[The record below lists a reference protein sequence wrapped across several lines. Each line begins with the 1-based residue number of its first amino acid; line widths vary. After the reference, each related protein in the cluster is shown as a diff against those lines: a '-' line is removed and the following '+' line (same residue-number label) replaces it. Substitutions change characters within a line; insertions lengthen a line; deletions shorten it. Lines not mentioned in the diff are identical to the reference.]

1 MNHQSNGWSLRRPVN
16 GWLVLKTVDEIAMAF
31 RTLTRHGRSF
41 VLASALGAG
50 LLAGFNARADGVHS
64 HGQAH
69 NCPSAAIEKTATVVT
84 PVTKANYAAAETE
97 VILADYVRKIAKGT
111 CSDGM
116 GVFLHQHAAMDPS
129 ERSIL
134 RPNFDTLYS
143 FAVLDLQ
150 QPATVVLPETER
162 YQILEVVDD
171 EHWIPLIS
179 DKPGRY
185 LLTKEAMGSRYV
197 FAFVRTQVNM
207 QDPEDLKQAGVVQD
221 QIQLEQSAP
230 GVFVSPNKYDQQ
242 AILAMRADYNNRRQP
257 EGITSEM
264 AFGKKGEISEEM
276 RNFGVAIGWGGLPKQ
291 GAVYPFPNVVNST
304 EPQTLTLKNVPNDP
318 RAFWSVTVYDAEGFS
333 TGENYNI
340 NSAFAKANEQGDYV
354 IHVGGD
360 KNQDNYLDIFPGW
373 NAAIRIYSP
382 TDAYFNGSWTPP
394 QFQPAQ

>member
-1 MNHQSNGWSLRRPVN
+1 MPPPPTNKKLVHVRMTTHSLKRQ
-16 GWLVLKTVDEIAMAF
+16 
-31 RTLTRHGRSF
+31 GRNLL
-41 VLASALGAG
+41 LASLLGAG
-50 LLAGFNARADGVHS
+50 VLVGSHSKADSVLS
-64 HGQAH
+64 HGMGQ
-69 NCPSAAIEKTATVVT
+69 NCPAAAIEPTATAVT

-116 GVFLHQHAAMDPS
+116 GVFLHQHAAMDPA

-143 FAVLDLQ
+143 FAVLDLE
-150 QPATVVLPETER
+150 QPATVVLPDTDR
-162 YQILEVVDD
+162 YQILEVVND

-185 LLTKEAMGSRYV
+185 TLTKEAMGSRYV

-207 QDPEDLKQAGVVQD
+207 QDPEDLKQAAAVQD
-221 QIQLEQSAP
+221 QIQLEQTAP
-230 GVFVSPNKYDQQ
+230 GVFVSPNKFDQQ

-264 AFGKKGEISEEM
+264 AFGKKGEISKEM

-291 GAVYPFPNVVNST
+291 GAVYPFPNVVNSI

-333 TGENYNI
+333 TGKNYNI
-340 NSAFAKANEQGDYV
+340 NSAFAKANDQGEYI
-354 IHVGGD
+354 IHIGGD
-360 KNQDNYLDIFPGW
+360 KNQDNYLDIYSGW

-382 TDAYFNGSWTPP
+382 TEAYFNGSWISP
-394 QFQPAQ
+394 QFEPAQ

>member
-1 MNHQSNGWSLRRPVN
+1 MPPPPTNKKLVHVRMTTHSLKRQ
-16 GWLVLKTVDEIAMAF
+16 
-31 RTLTRHGRSF
+31 GRNLL
-41 VLASALGAG
+41 LASLLGAG
-50 LLAGFNARADGVHS
+50 VLVGSHSKADSVLS
-64 HGQAH
+64 HGMGQ
-69 NCPSAAIEKTATVVT
+69 NCPAAAIEPTATAVT

-111 CSDGM
+111 CSGGM
-116 GVFLHQHAAMDPS
+116 GVFLHQHAAMDPA

-143 FAVLDLQ
+143 FAVLDLE
-150 QPATVVLPETER
+150 QPATVVLPDTDR

-185 LLTKEAMGSRYV
+185 TLTKEAMGSRYV

-207 QDPEDLKQAGVVQD
+207 QDPEDLKQAAAVQD
-221 QIQLEQSAP
+221 QIQLEQTAP
-230 GVFVSPNKYDQQ
+230 GVFVSPNKFDQQ

-264 AFGKKGEISEEM
+264 AFGKKGEISKEM

-291 GAVYPFPNVVNST
+291 GAVYPFPNVVNSI

-333 TGENYNI
+333 TGKNYNI
-340 NSAFAKANEQGDYV
+340 NSAFAKANDQGEYI
-354 IHVGGD
+354 IHIGGD
-360 KNQDNYLDIFPGW
+360 KNQDNYLDIYSGW

-382 TDAYFNGSWTPP
+382 TEAYFNGSWISP
-394 QFQPAQ
+394 QFELAQ

>member
-1 MNHQSNGWSLRRPVN
+1 MPPPPTNKKLVHVRMTTHSLKRQ
-16 GWLVLKTVDEIAMAF
+16 
-31 RTLTRHGRSF
+31 GRNLL
-41 VLASALGAG
+41 LASLLGAG
-50 LLAGFNARADGVHS
+50 VLVGSHSKADSVHS
-64 HGQAH
+64 HAMGQ
-69 NCPSAAIEKTATVVT
+69 NCPAAAIEPTATAVT

-111 CSDGM
+111 CSGGM
-116 GVFLHQHAAMDPS
+116 GVFLHQHAAMDPA

-143 FAVLDLQ
+143 FAVLDLE
-150 QPATVVLPETER
+150 QPATVVLPDTDR
-162 YQILEVVDD
+162 YQILEVVND

-185 LLTKEAMGSRYV
+185 TLTKEAMGSRYV

-207 QDPEDLKQAGVVQD
+207 QDPEDLKQAAAVQD
-221 QIQLEQSAP
+221 QIQLEQTAP
-230 GVFVSPNKYDQQ
+230 GVFVSPNKFDQQ

-264 AFGKKGEISEEM
+264 AFGKKGEISKEM

-291 GAVYPFPNVVNST
+291 GAVYPFPNVVNSI

-340 NSAFAKANEQGDYV
+340 NSAFAKANDQGEYI
-354 IHVGGD
+354 IHIGGD
-360 KNQDNYLDIFPGW
+360 KNQDNYLDIYSGW

-382 TDAYFNGSWTPP
+382 TEAYFNGSWISP
-394 QFQPAQ
+394 QFEPAQ

>member
-1 MNHQSNGWSLRRPVN
+1 MPPPPTNKKLVHVRMTTHSLKRQ
-16 GWLVLKTVDEIAMAF
+16 
-31 RTLTRHGRSF
+31 GRNLL
-41 VLASALGAG
+41 LASLLGAG
-50 LLAGFNARADGVHS
+50 VLVGSHSKADSVHS
-64 HGQAH
+64 HGMGQ
-69 NCPSAAIEKTATVVT
+69 NCPAAAIEPTATAVT

-116 GVFLHQHAAMDPS
+116 GVFLHQHAAMDPA

-143 FAVLDLQ
+143 FAVLDLE
-150 QPATVVLPETER
+150 QPATVVLPDTDR
-162 YQILEVVDD
+162 YQILEVVND

-185 LLTKEAMGSRYV
+185 TLTKEAMGSRYV

-207 QDPEDLKQAGVVQD
+207 QDPEDLKQAAAVQD
-221 QIQLEQSAP
+221 QIQLEQTAP
-230 GVFVSPNKYDQQ
+230 GVFVSPNKFDQQ

-264 AFGKKGEISEEM
+264 AFGKKGEISKEM

-291 GAVYPFPNVVNST
+291 GAVYPFPNVVNSI

-340 NSAFAKANEQGDYV
+340 NSAFAKANDQGEYI
-354 IHVGGD
+354 IHIGGD
-360 KNQDNYLDIFPGW
+360 KNQDNYLDIYSGW

-382 TDAYFNGSWTPP
+382 TEAYFNGSWISP
-394 QFQPAQ
+394 QFEPAQ